1 MLFFL
6 FMGIELFL
14 EGERK
19 SKRVTKKEAAVISA
33 EKKDNN

>member
-1 MLFFL
+1 VGNDIICW
-6 FMGIELFL
+6 GIE

-19 SKRVTKKEAAVISA
+19 SKRVSKKEAAVIAA